1 MNLSGANFPENGK
14 PFFQGDFQEEHS
26 SIESE
31 ILNRFADLFAGEVIT
46 GGEVTVGQ
54 AQNTIN
60 VSETVAYDLSGK
72 RVKIPVQNGIVITR
86 QNSDS
91 VVVLRHRFQNE
102 NSLYLDS
109 TGYANSY
116 RRNSFEVLF
125 KEAVE
130 EGDIQLFKIRSLMG
144 TVSILEDVRSFR
156 RVKDENIRDNSITN
170 TKLVTDIKI
179 GSLSALVVR
188 FTGSMRQ
195 SIVNA
200 LNALSGWISTEESAR
215 QSGDASLQS
224 QINGLHSIYA
234 PINHSHSGFASV
246 YAIVHDGGSAN
257 FTNVPDAEGVIVVYR
272 ISCGPSGGQGYSIHG
287 HAIGGIAP
295 VGGVLF
301 GVATRVGGG
310 WVATTG

>member
-26 SIESE
+26 SLENE
-31 ILNRFADLFAGEVIT
+31 ILNRFADLFAGEVIS
-46 GGEVTVGQ
+46 GGEVTIGQ

-72 RVKIPVQNGIVITR
+72 RVKIPAQNGVVITR

-102 NSLYLDS
+102 NSPYLDS
-109 TGYANSY
+109 TGYANAY
-116 RRNSFEVLF
+116 RRNSFELLF
-125 KEAVE
+125 KESVE
-130 EGDIQLFKIRSLMG
+130 DGDISLFKIRSLMG

-156 RVKDENIRDNSITN
+156 RVKEENIRDNSITN
-170 TKLVTDIKI
+170 IKLIPDIKI
-179 GSLSALVVR
+179 GSLGSLISRFSGSFRTSVV
-188 FTGSMRQ
+188 G
-195 SIVNA
+195 A
-200 LNALSGWISTEESAR
+200 LNALANWLTAEESAR
-215 QSGDASLQS
+215 QSGDTSLQN
-224 QINGLHSIYA
+224 QINSLGSIFA

-246 YAIVHDGGSAN
+246 YVIAHDGGSTN
-257 FTNVPDAEGVIVVYR
+257 FTNMPNADGVIVVYR

-287 HAIGGIAP
+287 HNIGGIAP
-295 VGGVLF
+295 VGGFLF
-301 GVATRVGGG
+301 GVAARAGGS